1 MFKKILV
8 PNLPVILMI
17 VLLFSAN
24 SALAVERLE
33 KPDRP
38 ERPERDAR
46 EETRVISRN
55 KIEIQKAISLGC
67 VALKEV
73 KTLNVLKCPKGVSD
87 DLSLEEDIQVFAAD
101 SGANTQIGASTVS
114 TSGNTGAGRKIVVLD
129 TGYNYNHPE
138 LSSSYLGG
146 KDFVNNDSD
155 PFDDN
160 GHGSHVAG
168 IITADGIDPKAKG
181 VAPDAGILAG
191 KVLDTNGSG
200 YFSDI
205 VSAIY
210 WAVDG
215 PDGVYDS
222 ADDFKAEAISL
233 SLGTSYPYTY
243 KRSYCNNVL
252 PELTTAIKY
261 AYDKGVVVVVAAGN
275 EGTRGVS
282 IPGCISYSTTVGA
295 VDKSDRVAS
304 FSGRGSAVDISAPG
318 VNIFSSLLN
327 SSYASWNGTSM
338 ATPMVSGVVALIKS
352 AHSTFTSSQIETAL
366 FNTTK
371 DLGRRGK
378 DTDFGFGRV
387 NAVGAVK

>member
-1 MFKKILV
+1 MYKKMLV
-8 PNLPVILMI
+8 PNLRIILMI

-24 SALAVERLE
+24 SALAVEILE

-38 ERPERDAR
+38 ERPGRDAR

-146 KDFVNNDSD
+146 YDFVNDDSD

-168 IITADGIDPKAKG
+168 IITADGINSRARG
-181 VAPDAGILAG
+181 VAPAAGIIAA
-191 KVLDTNGSG
+191 KVLDEDGGG

-205 VSAIY
+205 VAAIY
-210 WAVDG
+210 WVVDG
-215 PDGVYDS
+215 PG
-222 ADDFKAEAISL
+222 ADAINL
-233 SLGTSYPYTY
+233 SLGTSFPYVY
-243 KRSYCNNVL
+243 RGFCDSVL
-252 PELTTAIKY
+252 PDLTNAIKY
-261 AYDKGVVVVVAAGN
+261 ARDKGSLVVVAAGN
-275 EGTRGVS
+275 SGSSGVS

-295 VDKSDRVAS
+295 VNSKDRVAS
-304 FSGRGSAVDISAPG
+304 FSGKGAALDI
-318 VNIFSSLLN
+318 
-327 SSYASWNGTSM
+327 TS
-338 ATPMVSGVVALIKS
+338 P
-352 AHSTFTSSQIETAL
+352 
-366 FNTTK
+366 
-371 DLGRRGK
+371 
-378 DTDFGFGRV
+378 
-387 NAVGAVK
+387 